1 MPLPPAPSELG
12 AKLATTRTKASARED
27 TPRSETLE
35 ELRERIRARTPRPV
49 EPAAAAPAEKAT
61 APAPTKESQPAKPAE
76 KSAKKKQKKAPVAAA
91 KKETQRKE
99 TPKTAAPVAK
109 SEKTAPADV
118 SARAAAPS
126 DEKPVPTVPAESVYV
141 PPPAEKKPSE
151 AFPAADRLFAAGTS
165 RHAACARRVWRV
177 YLTTRGQKRQTA
189 SKSKGRLPCRG
200 RRQKRKRVYCGGR
213 MSSLARAKGMPC
225 CSSVSLARTRKS
237 YVTSSSSVRAHHAQI
252 V

>member
-27 TPRSETLE
+27 APRSETLE
-35 ELRERIRARTPRPV
+35 ELRERIRARNPRPV

-151 AFPAADRLFAAGTS
+151 AFPAADRLFAAATQGKT
-165 RHAACARRVWRV
+165 VV
-177 YLTTRGQKRQTA
+177 KPA
-189 SKSKGRLPCRG
+189 SHRRG
-200 RRQKRKRVYCGGR
+200 RAVVREDRKKLFV
-213 MSSLARAKGMPC
+213 LDTNVP
-225 CSSVSLARTRKS
+225 VSYTHLTLPTKL
-237 YVTSSSSVRAHHAQI
+237 VV
-252 V
+252 